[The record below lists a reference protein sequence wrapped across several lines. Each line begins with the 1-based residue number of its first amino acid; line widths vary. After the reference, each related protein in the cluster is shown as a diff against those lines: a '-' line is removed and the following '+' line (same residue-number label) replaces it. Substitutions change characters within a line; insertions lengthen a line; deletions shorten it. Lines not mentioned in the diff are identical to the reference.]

1 MEMRKK
7 AAGPVRAVLLT
18 FLCFASLSCGAL
30 AAAPGGSGVEPPPV
44 GALSVSF
51 IDVGQGDSILV
62 QAGGE
67 SYLIDAGNP
76 EEGPKVVDFLR
87 SRGVDELDGMVA
99 TSGDADHSGG
109 LADVLDA
116 FTVENIYVSGYPKET
131 LTYTNFLR
139 TARNEVDEEGATF
152 AALSTGTT
160 LDWAGLRVDVL
171 NPPAGGG
178 EVYTGSNDSSVAL
191 LLTYGRARI
200 IFAGDAEKKAEE
212 YLAASPKSGAVT
224 VMKVNHHGSNTSTT
238 TAFLARYRPEVAV
251 IQSGEDNTYGHPT
264 PEVLKRLD
272 EAGAEVFRTDLHG
285 DVIVTIEQDD
295 VEVAVTEP

>member
-1 MEMRKK
+1 MRF
-7 AAGPVRAVLLT
+7 PVVRFVPAVLLA
-18 FLCFASLSCGAL
+18 FLCLQFSTSCGSLAAL
-30 AAAPGGSGVEPPPV
+30 AGGGSAVGPPPV
-44 GALSVSF
+44 GALSLSF

-76 EEGPKVVDFLR
+76 EEGANVVDFLR
-87 SRGVDELDGMVA
+87 SRGVDDLDGVVA

-139 TARNEVDEEGATF
+139 TAREEVNDEGANF
-152 AALSTGTT
+152 SALTAGQT

-178 EVYTGSNDSSVAL
+178 DAYSNSNDSSVAL
-191 LLTYGRARI
+191 LVTYGRARI
-200 IFAGDAEKKAEE
+200 ILAGDAEEDAEE
-212 YLAASPKSGAVT
+212 YLAQSPMSGAVT

-238 TAFLARYRPEVAV
+238 PAFLARYRPEVAV
-251 IQSGEDNTYGHPT
+251 IQCGEDNSYGHPT
-264 PEVLKRLD
+264 PEVLGRLED
-272 EAGAEVFRTDLHG
+272 AGAEVFRTDIHG